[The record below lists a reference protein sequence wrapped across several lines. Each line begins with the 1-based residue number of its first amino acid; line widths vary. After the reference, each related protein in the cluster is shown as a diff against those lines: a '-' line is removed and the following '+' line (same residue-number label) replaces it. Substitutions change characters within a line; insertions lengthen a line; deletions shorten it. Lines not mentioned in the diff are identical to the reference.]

1 MKGWLIMEIIEKI
14 NGLFYGEHWYIYWG
28 IIAALCL
35 IGLIPQIPKFIKSVK
50 EMKKRI
56 EK

>member
-1 MKGWLIMEIIEKI
+1 MKGWLIMEIFDFL
-14 NGLFYGEHWYIYWG
+14 NGLFYGEQWYIYWG
-28 IIAALCL
+28 IVAVPCL
-35 IGLIPQIPKFIKSVK
+35 IGLISHMPKFIKSVK

>member
-1 MKGWLIMEIIEKI
+1 MEIIEKI